1 MFQTAKDILTD
12 DFIAP
17 EVGNGV
23 LDCVED
29 EEDDEDFW
37 EHWEVE

>member
-29 EEDDEDFW
+29 EEDDEDF
-37 EHWEVE
+37 